1 MSVDRKSQGY
11 LNLPVTALGTKNT
24 ANKSAGVAGKE
35 HEIIVVQAPPAEGEP
50 TLKDVLL
57 VVNTCKHS
65 LGDLCDQMRGIKEEL
80 SLVRHELQKTVE
92 RITAAEG
99 RISQIEDD
107 LHPMKQEVKVLKDQM
122 SKVAEKM
129 DEMENRLRRD
139 NVRLVGLPEKSE
151 GLNPIAF
158 LENWVIEVFGKE
170 TFSQQ

>member
-1 MSVDRKSQGY
+1 MYS
-11 LNLPVTALGTKNT
+11 P
-24 ANKSAGVAGKE
+24 
-35 HEIIVVQAPPAEGEP
+35 PPAEGEL

-57 VVNTCKHS
+57 AVNTCKHL
-65 LGDLCDQMRGIKEEL
+65 LGELCDQMRGIKEEL

-129 DEMENRLRRD
+129 EEMENRLA
-139 NVRLVGLPEKSE
+139 G
-151 GLNPIAF
+151 
-158 LENWVIEVFGKE
+158 
-170 TFSQQ
+170 TM